1 MEEWIIKI
9 PLIFILII
17 LVFLFIG
24 CIRQDIKAKRPFFL
38 RIKDK

>member
-1 MEEWIIKI
+1 MELMHIKL
-9 PLIFILII
+9 PLILILMV